1 MTYEEAMKYREL
13 YKAAADVKEQMRFFS
28 GNSFDTAD
36 LPVTKNKKAGLSA
49 AMRRVAKAE
58 YDLLNE
64 ELESYTAQMNEI
76 EKWISKVPDRVMQT
90 YMYLRFVDGLTWKQ
104 IGTRMNCRG
113 VTARVSVQ
121 RYMAKEERRN
131 AGEHENDAD

>member
-13 YKAAADVKEQMRFFS
+13 RKAVADVKERMRFFD

-36 LPVTKNKKAGLSA
+36 LPVTKNQKAGLSA

-64 ELESYTAQMNEI
+64 ELESYTVQMAEI
-76 EKWISKVPDRVMQT
+76 ESWISKVPDRVMQT

-104 IGTRMNCRG
+104 IGTRMNCKG

-121 RYMAKEERRN
+121 RYMAREECRN
-131 AGEHENDAD
+131 VGTTENDAV